1 MNVVQF
7 SPGLTTF
14 LPDGAVR
21 LRDSSGQG
29 SLTTVPPLSV
39 PSLLRQAAERNPDGL
54 ALAVKRDGE
63 WMKWNYEQ
71 YNKVRKPGNEEKI
84 AKLCVVTI

>member
-1 MNVVQF
+1 MYLNVVQF

-63 WMKWNYEQ
+63 WMRWNYEQ
-71 YNKVRKPGNEEKI
+71 YNKVSKP
-84 AKLCVVTI
+84 